1 MFIFFFFTRNIDVK
15 VRDMLEE
22 VTLEEIPYVKIET
35 KFPGYYD
42 WYADE
47 RENKVVIYRRSSE
60 LFSEVRAG
68 KAMTDYEYYNL
79 YYALKGKI
87 KSEKLIKRE
96 YTYEFVKRYCNH
108 RTDLIEI
115 NISDIDI
122 KYELDDSYK
131 NVSNWGE
138 LRWEKKQQIIM

>member
-22 VTLEEIPYVKIET
+22 VTLDEIPCVKIET

-42 WYADE
+42 WYAEKRDE
-47 RENKVVIYRRSSE
+47 SLVIYRRSSE
-60 LFSEVRAG
+60 LFSGIRSG
-68 KAMTDYEYYNL
+68 KGMTDYEYYNL
-79 YYALKGKI
+79 YYALKGKT

-115 NISDIDI
+115 NISYIDI